1 MLFLPDRD
9 PGPYDYEQ
17 QSIGNLCLRQDNQT
31 YWYLGS
37 LEGSAT
43 SNGMIANWL
52 PFTAGA
58 VGPTALRAADTL
70 VAYPYAG
77 VINVIGGPRILT
89 TAATPNTLIVS
100 INPDGSNGQVLT
112 LVGGIPVWAAAGAS
126 TATYLV
132 DDDDNPAYPT
142 VGGAIGVLGR
152 TGQIITIAGMNEITI
167 GIPNLT
173 TGLVYTNASE
183 ISTLTNGTIGYFL
196 KINGSGV
203 PQWLPGG
210 GGGSGTVTSVTAG
223 TNLNN
228 TGGITTPDPII
239 NLNTSI
245 QLPFTSNDG
254 TSGVYALGGTYG
266 QYTTNRFLHSGG
278 TTNPG
283 SNTFVGYDSG
293 VIGVANTAS
302 YSVGVGSNSLAGID
316 GEADFN
322 TAVGYESLGR
332 LEDGLNNLALG
343 YQAGN
348 NYLTNESNNI
358 LLGAG
363 VTGVLG
369 ESNVLRLGTD
379 GSGSKQQSSAY
390 IGGVYK
396 QFPPTNTA
404 RVVTVNS
411 NYQLQTVNNGT
422 SGYVL
427 TQGPSGPGWAPGGGG
442 GGGGTIITTFTTS
455 GTWTKN
461 VNTKMVTL
469 IGWNGGSGG
478 GGGIS
483 NSGGANAVTGGGGG
497 GFGGA
502 MYLTIPAAYFS
513 STETITVGT
522 GGAGGGP
529 STGTNIGYGSQGT
542 KTLVGSIGCALSSQM
557 AEISPTTDGG
567 GGGRPGNAQS
577 PGFWGYGNLV
587 ITSSYTLYTGAI
599 NGPQSTSL
607 SIGQGSNSS
616 YTSGYENSVGLF
628 GLWSILVA
636 SGGGGHGGDGR
647 LGQSTF
653 GNGSGGHI
661 FNQTQ
666 FIPTNEATAIF
677 ITGGIAGVNSGD
689 NGGDGNPSLT
699 QVAGNA
705 IVPAFPLHGFL
716 CGGSGGGGGASGI
729 GSTQGGNGGRGG
741 FPGAGGGG
749 GGQSAS
755 GTGGTG
761 GQGGDGYL
769 IIIEQM

>member
-1 MLFLPDRD
+1 
-9 PGPYDYEQ
+9 
-17 QSIGNLCLRQDNQT
+17 
-31 YWYLGS
+31 
-37 LEGSAT
+37 
-43 SNGMIANWL
+43 MIANWL

-100 INPDGSNGQVLT
+100 INPDGTNGQVLT

-358 LLGAG
+358 TLGAG
-363 VTGVLG
+363 VAGTTG
-369 ESNVLRLGTD
+369 ESNVLRLGQD
-379 GSGSKQQSSAY
+379 GTGDMQQSSAY
-390 IGGVYK
+390 IGGVYNVT
-396 QFPPTNTA
+396 PPTNAA

-411 NYQLQTVNNGT
+411 NFQLQTVNTGT

-427 TQGPSGPGWAPGGGG
+427 TQGASGPGWAPGGGG
-442 GGGGTIITTFTTS
+442 GGGGTIITPFPTS

-461 VNTKMVTL
+461 VNTKKVTL

-478 GGGIS
+478 G
-483 NSGGANAVTGGGGG
+483 SGAVVSRFEAIGGGGG
-497 GFGGA
+497 AGGCFYIEVPAFFFGA
-502 MYLTIPAAYFS
+502 SETVTI
-513 STETITVGT
+513 GT
-522 GGAGGGP
+522 GGIGGAP
-529 STGTNIGYGSQGT
+529 VTGTNGNNGTEGTNTTVGWVGAPLASQQAFGGVMYVGEGLGSGNTGLGLIGSTGGPIITNSINTSQSAKSASYWAAGTGGLVYGPTQDTGIPGDQSGT
-542 KTLVGSIGCALSSQM
+542 
-557 AEISPTTDGG
+557 
-567 GGGRPGNAQS
+567 
-577 PGFWGYGNLV
+577 
-587 ITSSYTLYTGAI
+587 
-599 NGPQSTSL
+599 
-607 SIGQGSNSS
+607 
-616 YTSGYENSVGLF
+616 
-628 GLWSILVA
+628 
-636 SGGGGHGGDGR
+636 
-647 LGQSTF
+647 TF
-653 GNGSGGHI
+653 GSYGTYLVTATGGGSGGYI
-661 FNQTQ
+661 VTPFERGLDGGRVTNRAFNAPLTPNP
-666 FIPTNEATAIF
+666 FVVLAGGVGGLTDGAPGGNGLPSILNPNIPTSAT
-677 ITGGIAGVNSGD
+677 
-689 NGGDGNPSLT
+689 
-699 QVAGNA
+699 
-705 IVPAFPLHGFL
+705 LHGFL
-716 CGGSGGGGGASGI
+716 CGGTGGGGGASSVSGP
-729 GSTQGGNGGRGG
+729 GGRGGNGG

-749 GGQSAS
+749 GGCALAGMS
-755 GTGGTG
+755 GAGGNG
-761 GQGGDGYL
+761 AAGYL
-769 IIIEQM
+769 IIIEEM